1 MGLSEQKERMI
12 FSADPRNTTWSS
24 DKGRFGFK
32 MLEKMGW
39 SEGKGL
45 GANEDGMKEHVKI
58 KLKTNNFGIGA
69 DKKNIRNWLENADG
83 FSELLSRLNSD
94 TNTPSE
100 TANNDSDCED
110 ADKKQR
116 KKDEKKKKKR
126 SKDVEPKSDSDTVD
140 TATVE
145 GAERTETVLNAA
157 SVRLNR
163 LSHRTR
169 FRNMKKMALQD
180 EKGLQEIF
188 GVRSAPST
196 FANTPDAKQQSESPS
211 VQSGVSTPVPSQT
224 TTQTVETGVSVSDYF
239 AQKLAAN
246 PALAA
251 IYGVEPVS
259 AKPAV
264 ASSDLESSAEDVE
277 PETTTS
283 KKRKAESIDSKK
295 DKKRV
300 KEDKKRAKEE
310 KKAAKVSKK

>member
-1 MGLSEQKERMI
+1 
-12 FSADPRNTTWSS
+12 
-24 DKGRFGFK
+24 

-100 TANNDSDCED
+100 TANNDSDD
-110 ADKKQR
+110 SMKKKR
-116 KKDEKKKKKR
+116 KKDEKKKDKKQ
-126 SKDVEPKSDSDTVD
+126 KKEAKPESDT
-140 TATVE
+140 AKESVE
-145 GAERTETVLNAA
+145 STETVLNAA
-157 SVRLNR
+157 SVKLNR

-196 FANTPDAKQQSESPS
+196 FANTPDAKELESPS
-211 VQSGVSTPVPSQT
+211 GTSTPAPAPPVPSQT
-224 TTQTVETGVSVSDYF
+224 TQTIETGVSVSDYF
-239 AQKLAAN
+239 AQKLATN

-251 IYGVEPVS
+251 IYGVAPVS
-259 AKPAV
+259 AKPA
-264 ASSDLESSAEDVE
+264 ALDAALDSESSAEEAESEV
-277 PETTTS
+277 PLS
-283 KKRKAESIDSKK
+283 KKRKAESTDSKEA
-295 DKKRV
+295 KKKAKEEKRKA
-300 KEDKKRAKEE
+300 KEDKRIAKEE
-310 KKAAKVSKK
+310 KKKAKVDKKGAKRDKRGKKSKSPSS

>member
-24 DKGRFGFK
+24 GRFGFK

-100 TANNDSDCED
+100 TANADSDD
-110 ADKKQR
+110 D
-116 KKDEKKKKKR
+116 KKKKKR
-126 SKDVEPKSDSDTVD
+126 KRDEKKEEKEKKSDSDT
-140 TATVE
+140 AKESVE
-145 GAERTETVLNAA
+145 STETVLNAA

-169 FRNMKKMALQD
+169 FRNMKKLALKD

-196 FANTPDAKQQSESPS
+196 FANTPDAKESESPS
-211 VQSGVSTPVPSQT
+211 DVSTPPPVPSQT
-224 TTQTVETGVSVSDYF
+224 TQIIETGVSVSDYF
-239 AQKLAAN
+239 AQKLATN

-251 IYGVEPVS
+251 IYGVAPVS
-259 AKPAV
+259 AKPA
-264 ASSDLESSAEDVE
+264 ALDSESSAEESEAKV
-277 PETTTS
+277 PSS
-283 KKRKAESIDSKK
+283 KKRKAESADSKD
-295 DKKRV
+295 DKK
-300 KEDKKRAKEE
+300 KAKEE
-310 KKAAKVSKK
+310 KKKAKEDKRIAKEEKRKAKADKKDAKRDKKSKR